1 MSSEIEGNGFVA
13 EFYLQYMPGHKIFGD
28 SLALSDECFLIA
40 FVIFLRLLL
49 WGSSLVY
56 FSERKKEVWIHR
68 YGVNGIALK
77 KAESGNHRMVTIAG
91 HLCVS
96 SFGPS
101 LLHFCQLE
109 SYQRGHFEKSWSYR
123 QNHGSGLLAR
133 LDGKILEIQWV
144 SCKENDFSNP
154 GFRWGY
160 GLGLVSSTL
169 FVPLRSGKKR
179 HKCCEFF
186 RRVIP
191 FPFGVV
197 TKEWKLESLRGSP
210 FKNLF
215 FLDAISWIDD
225 SGPKHLVFFFAKR
238 QPFFL
243 TKTFKGLELFWV
255 MVSDCFC
262 KHHKSRQG
270 NPPEHYPHLRQVLYR
285 FFSHQINS

>member
-77 KAESGNHRMVTIAG
+77 KAESGNHRMVTIEG

-133 LDGKILEIQWV
+133 LE
-144 SCKENDFSNP
+144 
-154 GFRWGY
+154 
-160 GLGLVSSTL
+160 L

>member
-1 MSSEIEGNGFVA
+1 
-13 EFYLQYMPGHKIFGD
+13 MPGHKIFGD

-77 KAESGNHRMVTIAG
+77 KAESGHHRMVRIAG

-133 LDGKILEIQWV
+133 LGFQDPGK
-144 SCKENDFSNP
+144 SNEYP
-154 GFRWGY
+154 
-160 GLGLVSSTL
+160 V
-169 FVPLRSGKKR
+169 KKT
-179 HKCCEFF
+179 
-186 RRVIP
+186 I
-191 FPFGVV
+191 
-197 TKEWKLESLRGSP
+197 
-210 FKNLF
+210 
-215 FLDAISWIDD
+215 
-225 SGPKHLVFFFAKR
+225 
-238 QPFFL
+238 FL
-243 TKTFKGLELFWV
+243 TRGFVGDMAWAL
-255 MVSDCFC
+255 
-262 KHHKSRQG
+262 
-270 NPPEHYPHLRQVLYR
+270 
-285 FFSHQINS
+285 SHRHSLSP